1 MALPVQTSLLRR
13 IIVGVA
19 LLGVLLV
26 THLWLQSLNG
36 FANGCSGLAPQIDSF
51 DITAAPAE
59 SGCATVTS
67 GPFATFLGVS
77 NILWG
82 FLFYGLM
89 SVLRLA
95 YTATANDRIRLASF
109 GLAGIGIGY
118 TGYLVYL
125 QAIVIKSFCALC
137 MTSAALVTV
146 LLILHILEH
155 RKVGAAGPE
164 PRRGGAEPVTGM
176 AALRAYVPI
185 FGLFVVLL
193 GADVVLAQR
202 GGDDGASSD
211 ENKIPLNQL
220 AAAGAQAN
228 LQSADTGGAC
238 EYDPNMAPIA
248 DFSLFTSGVSE
259 GNADA
264 GVQVVEIFDPNCPHC
279 KSLGESLDEVIAEN
293 GESAAFYYVPY
304 PLRQESLGQVVAL
317 TVAEEQGLF
326 FEMKHEMFDRQ
337 DSSWGMTL
345 PELVSTVDAAGMDGA
360 AFDLMIKDQAALQPY
375 LDIIQTKADAVS
387 EAFASPDGGI
397 SVPKLAINGR
407 VVAPTNA
414 SYSPRCIAEFIAQA
428 ASGEATEASE
438 PAEAGE

>member
-36 FANGCSGLAPQIDSF
+36 FENGCSGLAPQVDSF
-51 DITAAPAE
+51 DITAAPTE

-67 GPFATFLGVS
+67 GPFASFLGVS

-82 FLFYGLM
+82 FLFYGLL

-95 YTATANDRIRLASF
+95 YTATANDRLRLASF
-109 GLAGIGIGY
+109 GLAGIGMGY

-125 QAIVIKSFCALC
+125 QAVVIKSFCALC

-155 RKVGAAGPE
+155 RKVGSVGPE
-164 PRRGGAEPVTGM
+164 PRRGGAEPVTGLP
-176 AALRAYVPI
+176 ALRAYVPI
-185 FGLFVVLL
+185 FGVFAVLL
-193 GADVVLAQR
+193 GASLVLFQR
-202 GGDDGASSD
+202 GGADDVAAN

-228 LQSADTGGAC
+228 AQNVDTGGAC

-248 DFSLFTSGVSE
+248 DFSAFTAGASE
-259 GNADA
+259 GAEGSA
-264 GVQVVEIFDPNCPHC
+264 VQVVEIFDPNCPHC
-279 KSLGESLDEVIAEN
+279 KTLGESLDQVIAEN
-293 GESAAFYYVPY
+293 GEAAEFFYVPY

-326 FEMKHEMFDRQ
+326 FEMKSEMFRRQ

-345 PELVSTVDAAGMDGA
+345 PELVATVNEAGMDGD
-360 AFDLMIKDQAALQPY
+360 AFDQMIKDQDALQPY

-407 VVAPTNA
+407 IVAPTNS

-428 ASGEATEASE
+428 GSGETVET
-438 PAEAGE
+438 AESVGAAE

>member
-13 IIVGVA
+13 ILVGVA

-51 DITAAPAE
+51 DITAAPAA
-59 SGCATVTS
+59 SGCADVTS
-67 GPFATFLGVS
+67 GPYANFLGVS

-89 SVLRLA
+89 SLLRLA
-95 YTATANDRIRLASF
+95 YTATANDRLRLASF

-125 QAIVIKSFCALC
+125 QAVVIKSFCALC
-137 MTSAALVTV
+137 MTSAGLVTV
-146 LLILHILEH
+146 LLVLHILEH
-155 RKVGAAGPE
+155 RKMGAASPA
-164 PRRGGAEPVTGM
+164 PRRGASEPATGM

-185 FGLFVVLL
+185 MGLFVVLL

-202 GGDDGASSD
+202 GGDSAAAD

-220 AAAGAQAN
+220 VAAGAQAN
-228 LQSADTGGAC
+228 VQNEDTGGAC
-238 EYDPNMAPIA
+238 EYDPNMAPIE
-248 DFSLFTSGVSE
+248 DFSVFTSGASE
-259 GNADA
+259 GASGSA
-264 GVQVVEIFDPNCPHC
+264 VQVVEIFDPNCPHC
-279 KSLGESLDEVIAEN
+279 KSLGGSLDEVIAEN
-293 GESAAFYYVPY
+293 GGAAEFFYVPY

-317 TVAEEQGLF
+317 TVAEEQGQF
-326 FEMKHEMFDRQ
+326 FEMKHEMFERQ

-345 PELVSTVDAAGMDGA
+345 PELVSTVDAVGMDGA
-360 AFDLMIKDQAALQPY
+360 AFDLMIKDQNALQPY

-387 EAFASPDGGI
+387 AAFASPDGGI

-407 VVAPTNA
+407 IVAPTNA

-428 ASGEATEASE
+428 GAGE